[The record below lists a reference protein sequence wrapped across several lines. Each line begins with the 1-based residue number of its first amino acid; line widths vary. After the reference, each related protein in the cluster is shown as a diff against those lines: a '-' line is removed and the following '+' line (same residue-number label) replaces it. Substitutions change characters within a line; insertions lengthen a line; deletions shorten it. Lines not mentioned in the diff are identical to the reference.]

1 MRMLYCARF
10 VLLAVALAIVAA
22 LFLAGSAGS
31 AHEFYA
37 NKFSPTKDANG
48 ASRGCCNTRDC
59 ALAPVRLNEQTG
71 EIEIFVRDQWWL
83 AMDPRWY
90 VGESPDGSWHVCIAP
105 HDTEVRCSFGAAG
118 T

>member
-1 MRMLYCARF
+1 MMLYCARF
-10 VLLAVALAIVAA
+10 VLLMAALAIVAA
-22 LFLAGSAGS
+22 LFLAGSAGG

-37 NKFSPTKDANG
+37 HKFSPSKDENG

-59 ALAPVRLNEQTG
+59 APAPVRMNPATG
-71 EIEIFVRDQWWL
+71 ELELWIDGAWWL

-90 VGESPDGSWHVCIAP
+90 LGSSPDGSWHGCKMPRDDVP
-105 HDTEVRCSFGAAG
+105 RCSWGAAG